1 MSRGLKTALLTGI
14 VSIAAAFPTIA
25 VAQDDDQDQDSEAI
39 VVTGSMMVRPG
50 GAQDIRH
57 FREIASLENSE
68 EFMPPQ
74 GSLTM
79 EGLFGEHDLTLP
91 RRENCAQMFCLVGHS
106 MAANLPLRPQ
116 DAYFVGLDF
125 DSNIDADKWKA
136 APLSLVA
143 VVDRSGSMTGAPIA
157 KVKEALR
164 ATLAQLGAGDRMGIV
179 IYGTNSNVH
188 LAPTDVEG
196 HRQEILAAI
205 DSIAIDGST
214 YLEAGLKLGYDTAF
228 EELARSHGKTRL
240 MLFTDENP
248 NVGNTAPEG
257 FMGQAKAGSERGVG
271 LTTVG
276 VGVIF
281 DGSLAAKVAS
291 ARGGNLFFI
300 EQNRNAKELFDKE
313 FRNMTSE
320 VADDIEIAMTP
331 PPGYAITGVFG
342 VPADVMT
349 QTQEG
354 TVKVTVG
361 TAFLS
366 SNGGGIYLSLGRDST
381 RSALPVAPL
390 APNGSILNVELS
402 YVNAITGEKGSDRLA
417 VPQPEKNPPEKL
429 GQAMA
434 LVDEY
439 VSLTQAID
447 EYHVKGDK
455 KASFATLDGLAGRL
469 SSASYDGFGGEV
481 ELVGGLRDK
490 MEHLAGYQGEVPD
503 ATRPLALQGRWKVTY
518 FRGVSDLDRGDIVE
532 IDDDSLVTYPDGDD
546 QSGKEIWQSYQ
557 VNARQMYIP
566 DGNLLL
572 RYRRVGDRL
581 ILRSPDGEAEINM
594 RLQ

>member
-1 MSRGLKTALLTGI
+1 MSKGLKTALLGGI

-25 VAQDDDQDQDSEAI
+25 TAQDDPQDRDDDNII
-39 VVTGSMMVRPG
+39 VTATMRQG

-57 FREIASLENSE
+57 FREIASVEDSDA
-68 EFMPPQ
+68 FMPPR

-79 EGLFGEHDLTLP
+79 EGLLGEHDLTLP
-91 RRENCAQMFCLVGHS
+91 RRADCRQMFCLVGHS

-125 DSNIDADKWKA
+125 DSNIDAEKWKA

-143 VVDRSGSMTGAPIA
+143 VVDRSGSMSGEPIA

-164 ATLAQLGAGDRMGIV
+164 ATLAQLGEGDRMGIV
-179 IYGTNSNVH
+179 IYGTNSTVH

-248 NVGNTAPEG
+248 NAGNTSPEG

-291 ARGGNLFFI
+291 ARGGNLFFL
-300 EQNRNAKELFDKE
+300 ERDRNAKELFDKE

-342 VPADVMT
+342 VPAEVMT
-349 QTQEG
+349 ETREG
-354 TVKVTVG
+354 TVKVKVG

-366 SNGGGIYLSLGRDST
+366 TNGGGIYLSLGRDSE

-390 APNGSILNVELS
+390 DPGSSILDVELS
-402 YVNAITGEKGSDRLA
+402 YVDAVTGQKGSDRIA
-417 VPQPEKNPPEKL
+417 VPQPAKNPPEKL

-447 EYHVKGDK
+447 EFHVKNDK

-469 SSASYDGFGGEV
+469 SAASYDGFGNEV

-490 MEHLAGYQGEVPD
+490 MEHLAGYRGEVPD
-503 ATRPLALQGRWKVTY
+503 AARPLALQGRWKVTY
-518 FRGVSDLDRGDIVE
+518 LKGVDDVDRGDIVE
-532 IDDDSLVTYPDGDD
+532 IDGNGLTTYPGGDE
-546 QSGKEIWQSYQ
+546 QSGKEIYQSYQ
-557 VNARQMYIP
+557 VNSRQMYIP
-566 DGNLLL
+566 DGDLLL
-572 RYRRVGDRL
+572 RYRRYGDRL
-581 ILRSPDGEAEINM
+581 ILRSPDGKAEISM